1 MLKQLPGV
9 SIVTGDHGNLFGEKL
24 GILYPFSVY
33 GHWPG
38 MRLGRLV
45 LVPWLVT
52 VNHERTLVPTVEN
65 CEVTRTRLPEAD
77 EEKINDR
84 LRKLGYE

>member
-9 SIVTGDHGNLFGEKL
+9 SIITGDHGNLFGESL
-24 GILYPFSVY
+24 GILYPFPVY
-33 GHWPG
+33 RHWPG

-52 VNHERTLVPTVEN
+52 ANKEKIMATTQNMES
-65 CEVTRTRLPEAD
+65 TGARLPEVD
-77 EEKINDR
+77 KEKSRIE
-84 LRKLGYE
+84 YEN